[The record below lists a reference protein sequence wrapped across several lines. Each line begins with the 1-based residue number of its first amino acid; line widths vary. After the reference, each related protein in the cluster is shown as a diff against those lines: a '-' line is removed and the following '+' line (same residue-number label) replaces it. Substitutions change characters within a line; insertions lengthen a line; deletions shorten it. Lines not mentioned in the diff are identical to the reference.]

1 MALEHSLSG
10 SSQFLGRDGFKWF
23 AAQVAPLDAQEE
35 QLVQGKGWAHRYKLR
50 IAGYHPFSEEIA
62 NEDLP
67 WGQALLPTTA
77 GAGGANYADS
87 TKIQQ
92 GDMVFGF
99 FLDGDEAQMP
109 MILGSFPR
117 TQYVA
122 NGDYSSPFAPYG
134 AYTAETPQNGR
145 VPESEN
151 NEQAK
156 HSQPTPSTQGRK
168 KDQAGSGSRQLTAD
182 TCQTNPITEMAS
194 VVENLAGRVEQLA
207 LAGSNLKNEIR
218 LASDIIEIQ
227 ANRFVGT
234 LIEKLFDKFEKLG
247 QAGLEA
253 LYRLVYAK
261 VYAATQSGIAAH
273 LAGVAAQTAML
284 APTAFLQEAIGCV
297 ANKVVEGLAGTVED
311 LLSDLMDSGRN
322 YAGCMG
328 AQFVGSFV
336 KTILDA
342 IEDGMKGPLDGVA
355 KIIAPGFAV
364 ADFLSS
370 VSGNL
375 NTIASFLDCAQ
386 SNKGKCPQ
394 DKEYVVGG
402 SSQERGEDPF
412 DYVMNALKIS
422 KGAASLTNDFERK
435 WGKWDIFGDGDLLA
449 DSAANA
455 IIPGGCYGGP
465 PRNCSGPYI
474 EIFGGEGS
482 GATAE
487 AIMGYFVE
495 NTEGLGGVL
504 AGVQRTGSILG
515 AKMTNFG
522 SGYRYPPMVNFR
534 DKCNLGFGGVGKAI
548 LGGPKGDQVV
558 AIVMLST
565 GEAYPELPPVATPIT
580 DGITNII
587 VTNPG
592 SGYKPGDRVVI
603 PGISPG
609 GIVEFPEPEGVDI
622 DTPTGVGIGTTS
634 PIYEIV
640 VDDDGGI
647 TDVKV
652 LNILRFN
659 EELPTLRVLSAT
671 GSGAVLRPT
680 FGPLPTDGQ
689 VGIVSVTDCV

>member
-1 MALEHSLSG
+1 MVRESSLGGFSN
-10 SSQFLGRDGFKWF
+10 FLGRDGFKWF
-23 AAQVAPLDAQEE
+23 VAQVAPLDAQEE
-35 QLVQGKGWAHRYKLR
+35 QLVQGEGWAQRYKLR
-50 IAGYHPFSEEIA
+50 IAGHCPFSEEIV
-62 NEDLP
+62 NKDLP

-77 GAGGANYADS
+77 GAGGANYAQS
-87 TKIQQ
+87 TLIQQ
-92 GDMVFGF
+92 GDIVCGF

-109 MILGSFPR
+109 MILGQFPR

-122 NGDYSSPFAPYG
+122 NGDYSSAFAPFG
-134 AYTAETPQNGR
+134 AYTSNTEKNGR

-156 HSQPTPSTQGRK
+156 HSQPTPTTQGKK
-168 KDQAGSGSRQLTAD
+168 KDQVGAGARQLTAD

-194 VVENLAGRVEQLA
+194 VVENLASRVEALA
-207 LAGSNLKNEIR
+207 LAGSNLKNEVR
-218 LASDIIEIQ
+218 LAADIIEIQ

-273 LAGVAAQTAML
+273 LAGVAAETAML

-311 LLSDLMDSGRN
+311 LLLDLMESGRN

-328 AQFVGSFV
+328 AQFTGAFV
-336 KTILDA
+336 KTIIDA
-342 IEDGMKGPLDGVA
+342 IEDGMKGPLSGVA
-355 KIIAPGFAV
+355 KIIAPGFAI

-370 VSGNL
+370 VAGNL

-412 DYVMNALKIS
+412 DYIMNALKIS

-435 WGKWDIFGDGDLLA
+435 WGKWDIFGDGDLLS
-449 DSAANA
+449 DSASNY

-474 EIFGGEGS
+474 EIFGGGGS

-487 AIMGYFVE
+487 AIMGYFVD

-504 AGVQRTGSILG
+504 GGVQRTGSILG

-534 DKCNLGFGGVGKAI
+534 DKCNLGFGGVGKAV
-548 LGGPKGDQVV
+548 LGGPNGDQVV

-580 DGITNII
+580 DGITNVI
-587 VTNPG
+587 VANPG
-592 SGYKPGDRVVI
+592 TGYQPGDRVVL
-603 PGISPG
+603 PGISDNG
-609 GIVEFPEPEGVDI
+609 LVEIKLPEGPDI
-622 DTPTGVGIGTTS
+622 EGDVGIGTS
-634 PIYEIV
+634 PIFDIV

>member
-1 MALEHSLSG
+1 MVRESSLGGFSN
-10 SSQFLGRDGFKWF
+10 FLGRDGFKWF

-35 QLVQGKGWAHRYKLR
+35 QLVQGEGWAQRYKLR
-50 IAGYHPFSEEIA
+50 IAGHHPFSEEIT
-62 NEDLP
+62 NKDLP

-77 GAGGANYADS
+77 GAGGANYAQS
-87 TKIQQ
+87 TLIQQ
-92 GDMVFGF
+92 GDIVFGF

-109 MILGSFPR
+109 MILGQFPR

-122 NGDYSSPFAPYG
+122 NGDYSSAFAPFG
-134 AYTAETPQNGR
+134 AYTSNTEKNGR

-156 HSQPTPSTQGRK
+156 HSQPTPTTQGKK
-168 KDQAGSGSRQLTAD
+168 KDQVGAGARQLTAD

-194 VVENLAGRVEQLA
+194 VVENLAGRVEALA
-207 LAGSNLKNEIR
+207 LAGSNLKNEVR
-218 LASDIIEIQ
+218 LAADIIEIQ

-234 LIEKLFDKFEKLG
+234 LIEKLFDKFEILG

-273 LAGVAAQTAML
+273 LAGVAAETAML

-311 LLSDLMDSGRN
+311 LLLDLMESGRN

-328 AQFVGSFV
+328 AQFTGAFV
-336 KTILDA
+336 KTIIDA
-342 IEDGMKGPLDGVA
+342 IEDGMKGPLSGVA
-355 KIIAPGFAV
+355 KIIAPGFAI
-364 ADFLSS
+364 ADFLTS
-370 VSGNL
+370 VAGNL

-435 WGKWDIFGDGDLLA
+435 WGKWDIFGDGDLLS
-449 DSAANA
+449 DSASNY

-487 AIMGYFVE
+487 AIMGYFVD

-504 AGVQRTGSILG
+504 GGVQRTGSILG

-534 DKCNLGFGGVGKAI
+534 DKCNLGFGGVGKAV
-548 LGGPKGDQVV
+548 LGGPNGDQVV

-565 GEAYPELPPVATPIT
+565 GEGYPELPPVATPIT

-587 VTNPG
+587 VANPG
-592 SGYKPGDRVVI
+592 TGYQPGDRVVL
-603 PGISPG
+603 PGISDSG
-609 GIVEFPEPEGVDI
+609 LVEIKLPEGPDI
-622 DTPTGVGIGTTS
+622 EGDVGIGTS
-634 PIYEIV
+634 PIFDIV

>member
-1 MALEHSLSG
+1 MVRESSLGGFSN
-10 SSQFLGRDGFKWF
+10 FLGRDGFKWF
-23 AAQVAPLDAQEE
+23 VAQVAPLDAQEE
-35 QLVQGKGWAHRYKLR
+35 QLVQGEGWAQRYKLR
-50 IAGYHPFSEEIA
+50 IAGHCPFSEEIV
-62 NEDLP
+62 NKDLP

-77 GAGGANYADS
+77 GAGGANYAQS
-87 TKIQQ
+87 TLIQQ
-92 GDMVFGF
+92 GDIVCGF

-109 MILGSFPR
+109 MILGQFPR

-122 NGDYSSPFAPYG
+122 NGDYSSAFAPFG
-134 AYTAETPQNGR
+134 AYTSNTEKNGR

-156 HSQPTPSTQGRK
+156 HSQPTPTTQGKK
-168 KDQAGSGSRQLTAD
+168 KDQVGAGARQLTAD

-194 VVENLAGRVEQLA
+194 VVENLASRVEALA
-207 LAGSNLKNEIR
+207 LAGSNLKNEVR
-218 LASDIIEIQ
+218 LAADIIEIQ

-273 LAGVAAQTAML
+273 LAGVAAETAML

-311 LLSDLMDSGRN
+311 LLLDLMESGRN

-328 AQFVGSFV
+328 AQFTGAFV
-336 KTILDA
+336 KTIIDA
-342 IEDGMKGPLDGVA
+342 IEDGMKGPLSGVA
-355 KIIAPGFAV
+355 KIIAPGFAI

-370 VSGNL
+370 VAGNL

-412 DYVMNALKIS
+412 DYIMNALKIS

-435 WGKWDIFGDGDLLA
+435 WGKWDIFGDGDLLS
-449 DSAANA
+449 DSASNY

-474 EIFGGEGS
+474 EIFGGGGS

-487 AIMGYFVE
+487 AIMGYFVD

-504 AGVQRTGSILG
+504 GGVQRTGSILG

-534 DKCNLGFGGVGKAI
+534 DKCNLGFGGVGKAV
-548 LGGPKGDQVV
+548 LGGPNGDQVV

-565 GEAYPELPPVATPIT
+565 GEAYPELPPVATPIS

-587 VTNPG
+587 VSNPG
-592 SGYKPGDRVVI
+592 TGYQPGDRVVL
-603 PGISPG
+603 PGISDNG
-609 GIVEFPEPEGVDI
+609 LVEIKLPEGPDI
-622 DTPTGVGIGTTS
+622 EGDVGIGTS
-634 PIYEIV
+634 PIFDIV

>member
-1 MALEHSLSG
+1 MVLESSLAG
-10 SSQFLGRDGFKWF
+10 NSQFLGRDGFKWWVG
-23 AAQVAPLDAQEE
+23 QIAPLDAQSE
-35 QLVQGKGWAHRYKLR
+35 QLVDGKGWAQRYKVR
-50 IAGYHPFSEEIA
+50 IMGYHPFNEEIPA
-62 NEDLP
+62 EELP
-67 WGQALLPTTA
+67 WGQALLPTTS
-77 GAGGANYADS
+77 GSGGANYAQS
-87 TKIQQ
+87 TVIQQ

-99 FLDGDEAQMP
+99 FLDGDEAQVP
-109 MILGSFPR
+109 MILGQFPR
-117 TQYVA
+117 TDLVNRAEPGAPFNPHTAFTA
-122 NGDYSSPFAPYG
+122 NTDK
-134 AYTAETPQNGR
+134 NGR
-145 VPESEN
+145 MPDSESN
-151 NEQAK
+151 SQNKA
-156 HSQPTPSTQGRK
+156 SQPTPTTQGRK
-168 KDQAGSGSRQLTAD
+168 KDQVGAGARQLTAD

-194 VVENLAGRVEQLA
+194 VVENLASRVEALA
-207 LAGSNLKNEIR
+207 LAGSNLQNEVR
-218 LASDIIEIQ
+218 LAADIIEIQ

-234 LIEKLFDKFEKLG
+234 LIETLFDKFEKLG

-284 APTAFLQEAIGCV
+284 APTSFLQEAIGCV

-311 LLSDLMDSGRN
+311 LLLDLMESGRN

-328 AQFVGSFV
+328 AQFTGAFV
-336 KTILDA
+336 KNIIDA
-342 IEDGMKGPLDGVA
+342 IEDGMKGPLSGVA
-355 KIIAPGFAV
+355 KIIAPGFAI

-370 VSGNL
+370 VAGNL
-375 NTIASFLDCAQ
+375 NTIASFLDCNQ

-412 DYVMNALKIS
+412 DYVMNALKFS
-422 KGAASLTNDFERK
+422 SGAASLTNDFERK
-435 WGKWDIFGDGDLLA
+435 WGKWDIFGDGDLLS
-449 DSAANA
+449 DSASNYV
-455 IIPGGCYGGP
+455 IPGGCYGGP

-487 AIMGYFVE
+487 AIMGYFVD

-504 AGVQRTGSILG
+504 GGVQRTGSILG

-548 LGGPKGDQVV
+548 LGGPNGDQVV

-565 GEAYPELPPVATPIT
+565 GEGYPELPPVATPIS
-580 DGITNII
+580 DGITNVI
-587 VTNPG
+587 VANPG
-592 SGYKPGDRVVI
+592 TGYQPGDRVVL
-603 PGISPG
+603 PGTSETG
-609 GIVEFPEPEGVDI
+609 LVEVKLPEGPDI
-622 DTPTGVGIGTTS
+622 EGDVGIGTS
-634 PIYEIV
+634 PIFDIV